1 MKASVCVAGN
11 IVVDRLYPINGYPA
25 RGELTQI
32 CDGISLSTGGAVC
45 NTGMDIAALLPGAA
59 VSAAGMVG
67 RDADGDFA
75 VQRMTE
81 GGVDCSRVRRASLPT
96 AFTAV
101 MNDLGSGERT
111 FFTYAGANR
120 EFDRSAVDLDGLSA
134 DLFHIGYI
142 LLLDALD
149 APDAEYGTQMA
160 HLLADIRARGI
171 KTSVDVVSE
180 SGDRFAR
187 LVPPALRYTDYCVI
201 NELEASATTG
211 IPLRAPDGALLVSAL
226 PRALEKLHEMGVAE
240 WAVIHAPEGGYGM
253 DRRGEYVS
261 ANSLALP
268 ADFIQGK
275 VGAGDAFCAGVLA
288 SAAQNASLADAVRL
302 GIATAAMSLSRP
314 DATSGVGCADDG
326 LALYAKYA
334 K

>member
-1 MKASVCVAGN
+1 MKPSVCVAGN
-11 IVVDRLYPINGYPA
+11 IVVDRLYPICGYPP

-32 CDGISLSTGGAVC
+32 CDGISLSSGGAVC
-45 NTGMDIAALLPGAA
+45 NTGMDIAALLPDAS
-59 VSAAGMVG
+59 VLAAGMVG

-75 VQRMTE
+75 IRQMTE
-81 GGVDCSRVRRASLPT
+81 RGMDCSRVRRASLPT

-120 EFDRSAVDLDGLSA
+120 EFSRNSVDLDGLGA

-160 HLLADIRARGI
+160 HLLADVRARGI
-171 KTSVDVVSE
+171 RTSVDVVSE

-201 NELEASATTG
+201 NEIEAAATTG
-211 IPLRAPDGALLVSAL
+211 IPLRDADGALLLADV
-226 PRALEKLHEMGVAE
+226 PRALEKLHELGVAE
-240 WAVIHAPEGGYGM
+240 WAVIHSPEGGYGM
-253 DRRGEYVS
+253 DRNGGYF
-261 ANSLALP
+261 AADSLRLP

-288 SAAQNASLADAVRL
+288 GAVQGAPLSDAVRL

-314 DATSGVGCADDG
+314 DATSGVGNADAAM
-326 LALYAKYA
+326 ALYRKFGG
-334 K
+334 